1 MDLSLRERLQNDLKE
16 AMRVGDERRKT
27 VVRLLIANIR
37 NAEVDARTDGR
48 GGVLSESDMMAVLRR
63 EIKQH
68 DESLAE
74 AREAGRE
81 DLVAEQSGE
90 LEILRSYLPRQLTR
104 EQITELAQRAIAE
117 VKATSPKQQGEVMKA
132 LLPRVKDMADGKLVS
147 EVVRELLK

>member
-16 AMRVGDERRKT
+16 AMRDGDERRKT

-48 GGVLSESDMMAVLRR
+48 GGVLSEGDMMAVVRR

-74 AREAGRE
+74 ARKAGRE
-81 DLVAEQSGE
+81 DLVAEQSAE
-90 LEILRSYLPRQLTR
+90 LEILRSYLPKQLTR
-104 EQITELAQRAIAE
+104 EQITELAQQTIAE